1 MNSLLQINNL
11 QESGK
16 IVIIYAL
23 FGCTYIYFSDT
34 ALNWLVRDPEIIT
47 TIAIFKGL
55 LFIVCTS
62 ILLFFL
68 ITRFSDKIKQ
78 STTALRES
86 EERLR
91 LLVKNASDGLVIINA
106 DGRQRYVSPA
116 AEKITGFP
124 VAELEGRSLN
134 TLIHP
139 DDLQKVMVA
148 WNEAVTFPEKSVTVE
163 YRHIHKTKEW
173 VFIEAT
179 AQSFLTEPAINGGI
193 ASVRDITE
201 RKKVEEENKHLQ
213 TQLAQAHKMESIGR
227 LAGGVAH
234 DFNNMLGVI
243 LGHTEM
249 ALDELSPANP
259 LFTNLQEINTAARRS
274 ADLTRQLLAFAR
286 KQTVAPK
293 VLDLNNTVQKMITM
307 LRRLIGE
314 DINLVW
320 LPGENLH
327 PVKMDPTQIDQIL
340 ANLCV
345 NARDAIADMGTV
357 TITTETAS
365 FDEAYC
371 AAHLGYSPGGY
382 VLLEVCDTGCGMDAN
397 TLSLLFEPFFTTKEI
412 GKGTGLGLAMV
423 YGIVQQN
430 NGFIKV
436 LSEPGQGST
445 FKIYLPQHTSTA
457 ERMSKVETE
466 RMKKHGHETILLV
479 EDEVMILNMAA
490 TMLQRHGYNVLP
502 AATPGEAIRLAG
514 VHSGAIDLLMTD
526 VIMPEMNG
534 RDLAGNILLLSPNLR
549 CLFMSGYTADVIG
562 HHSLLDKHVHFIQK
576 PFTLKDLTAKVREV
590 LAQDPIA

>member
-1 MNSLLQINNL
+1 MKPLLQFDKY
-11 QESGK
+11 QESIK

-23 FGCTYIYFSDT
+23 FGCAWIYFSDT
-34 ALNWLVRDPEIIT
+34 AVNWLVHDPKIIT

-55 LFIVCTS
+55 FFIVCTS

-68 ITRFSDKIKQ
+68 IARLSDKIKQ

-91 LLVKNASDGLVIINA
+91 LLVKNASDGLVIIDA

-124 VAELEGRSLN
+124 VAELEDRSLD

-139 DDLQKVMVA
+139 DDLQRVMA
-148 WNEAVTFPEKSVTVE
+148 TWQEAVTFPEKTVTVV
-163 YRHIHKTKEW
+163 YRHIHKTRKW
-173 VFIEAT
+173 VFIETT
-179 AQSFLTEPAINGGI
+179 AQSFLNEPAINGGI

-201 RKKVEEENKHLQ
+201 RRKVEEENKRLQ
-213 TQLAQAHKMESIGR
+213 TQLAQAHKMESVGR

-249 ALDELSPANP
+249 ALDDLAPTNP
-259 LFTNLQEINTAARRS
+259 LFINLQEINTAARRS
-274 ADLTRQLLAFAR
+274 SDLTRQLLAFAR
-286 KQTVAPK
+286 KQTVSPK
-293 VLDLNNTVQKMITM
+293 VLDLNDTVQEMITM

-320 LPGENLH
+320 LPGENLQ
-327 PVKMDPTQIDQIL
+327 PVKMDPSQIDQIL

-345 NARDAIADMGTV
+345 NARDAIADMGNMGDLTIKTETV
-357 TITTETAS
+357 TLDET
-365 FDEAYC
+365 YC
-371 AAHLGYSPGGY
+371 AAHVGYNPGDY
-382 VLLEVCDTGCGMDAN
+382 VLLEVSDTGCGMDSE

-412 GKGTGLGLAMV
+412 GKGTGLGLATV

-445 FKIYLPQHTSTA
+445 FKIYLPRHMPRT
-457 ERMSKVETE
+457 ERMSKGETE
-466 RMKKHGHETILLV
+466 RMTEHGDETILLV
-479 EDEVMILNMAA
+479 EDELMILDMTA
-490 TMLQRHGYNVLP
+490 TMLKRHGYNVLP
-502 AATPGEAIRLAG
+502 ASTPGEAIRLAG
-514 VHSGAIDLLMTD
+514 EHAGAIDLLMTD
-526 VIMPEMNG
+526 VVMPEMNG

-562 HHSLLDKHVHFIQK
+562 HHSVLDEDVHFIQK
-576 PFTLKDLTAKVREV
+576 PFTLKEITAKVREV
-590 LAQDPIA
+590 LA

>member
-1 MNSLLQINNL
+1 VKLLLQFEKH
-11 QESGK
+11 QESVK
-16 IVIIYAL
+16 IVVIYAL
-23 FGCTYIYFSDT
+23 FGCAWIYFSDT
-34 ALNWLVRDPEIIT
+34 VVNWLVHDPEIIT

-55 LFIVCTS
+55 FFIVFTS

-68 ITRFSDKIKQ
+68 IARLSGKIKQ
-78 STTALRES
+78 STTALQES

-116 AEKITGFP
+116 AEKITDFT
-124 VAELEGRSLN
+124 VEELEGKSLD

-139 DDLQKVMVA
+139 DDLQRVMAA
-148 WNEAVTFPEKSVTVE
+148 WQEAVTFPEKTVTVE
-163 YRHIHKTKEW
+163 YRHIHKTREW
-173 VFIEAT
+173 VFIETT
-179 AQSFLTEPAINGGI
+179 AQSFLSEPAINGGI

-213 TQLAQAHKMESIGR
+213 TQLAHAHKMESVGR

-249 ALDELSPANP
+249 ALDGLDPSHP

-286 KQTVAPK
+286 KQIVAPK
-293 VLDLNNTVQKMITM
+293 VLDLNNTVQEMLTM

-320 LPGENLH
+320 LPDENLQ
-327 PVKMDPTQIDQIL
+327 PVKMDPSQIDQIL

-345 NARDAIADMGTV
+345 NARDAITDMGDV
-357 TITTETAS
+357 IIKTEPAA

-371 AAHLGYSPGGY
+371 ATHLEYRPGEY
-382 VLLEVCDTGCGMDAN
+382 VLLEVSDTGCGMDSE

-412 GKGTGLGLAMV
+412 GKGTGLGLATV

-436 LSEPGQGST
+436 VSAPGQGTT
-445 FKIYLPQHTSTA
+445 FKIYLPRHTRTTEQMPKNDS
-457 ERMSKVETE
+457 ERITKQ
-466 RMKKHGHETILLV
+466 GDETILLV
-479 EDEVMILNMAA
+479 EDELMILNMTA
-490 TMLQRHGYNVLP
+490 TMLKRHGYYVLS
-502 AATPGEAIRLAG
+502 AATPGEALRLAG
-514 VHSGAIDLLMTD
+514 EHAGAIDLLMTD
-526 VIMPEMNG
+526 LIMPEMNG

-562 HHSLLDKHVHFIQK
+562 HHNVLDEAVHFIQK
-576 PFTLKDLTAKVREV
+576 PFTLKDLTVKVREV
-590 LAQDPIA
+590 LT

>member
-1 MNSLLQINNL
+1 MKPLLQFDKH
-11 QESGK
+11 QESAK
-16 IVIIYAL
+16 IVFIYAL
-23 FGCTYIYFSDT
+23 FGCAWIYFSDT
-34 ALNWLVRDPEIIT
+34 AVNWLVHDPEMIT
-47 TIAIFKGL
+47 SIAIFKGL

-68 ITRFSDKIKQ
+68 IARLSGKINE

-91 LLVKNASDGLVIINA
+91 LLVKNASDSLVIINA

-116 AEKITGFP
+116 AERITGFP
-124 VAELEGRSLN
+124 ITELEGKSLDM
-134 TLIHP
+134 LIHP
-139 DDLQKVMVA
+139 DDLQNVKDA
-148 WNEAVTFPEKSVTVE
+148 WNEAIAFPEKTVTVE
-163 YRHIHKTKEW
+163 YRHIHKTREW
-173 VFIEAT
+173 VFIETT

-201 RKKVEEENKHLQ
+201 RKKVEEENEQLQ

-249 ALDELSPANP
+249 ALQGLNPTNP

-293 VLDLNNTVQKMITM
+293 VLNLNNTVQEVITM

-314 DINLVW
+314 DINLIW
-320 LPGENLH
+320 LPGENLP
-327 PVKMDPTQIDQIL
+327 PVKIDPTQIDQIL

-345 NARDAIADMGTV
+345 NARDAIADMGDV
-357 TITTETAS
+357 TIKTEAAT
-365 FDEAYC
+365 FDESYC
-371 AAHLGYSPGGY
+371 AAHVGYNPGEY
-382 VLLEVCDTGCGMDAN
+382 VLLEVSDTGCGMDSE
-397 TLSLLFEPFFTTKEI
+397 TLTLLFEPFFTTKEI
-412 GKGTGLGLAMV
+412 GRGTGLGLATV

-430 NGFIKV
+430 KGFIKV
-436 LSEPGQGST
+436 LSEPGQGTT
-445 FKIYLPQHTSTA
+445 FKIYLPRHTSPTELLA
-457 ERMSKVETE
+457 KEETE
-466 RMKKHGHETILLV
+466 HMTEHGHETILLV
-479 EDEVMILNMAA
+479 EDELMILNMTAA
-490 TMLQRHGYNVLP
+490 ILKQHGYNVLT
-502 AATPGEAIRLAG
+502 AATPGEAIQLAG
-514 VHSGAIDLLMTD
+514 EHAGAIDLLMTD
-526 VIMPEMNG
+526 VVMPEMNG
-534 RDLAGNILLLSPNLR
+534 RALAEHLLILSPNLR

-562 HHSLLDKHVHFIQK
+562 HHSVLDEDVHFIQK

-590 LAQDPIA
+590 LA

>member
-1 MNSLLQINNL
+1 VKLLLQFEKH
-11 QESGK
+11 QESVK
-16 IVIIYAL
+16 IVVIYAL
-23 FGCTYIYFSDT
+23 FGCAWIYFSDT
-34 ALNWLVRDPEIIT
+34 VVNWLVHDPEIIT

-55 LFIVCTS
+55 SFIVFTS

-68 ITRFSDKIKQ
+68 IARLSGKIKQ
-78 STTALRES
+78 STTALQES

-124 VAELEGRSLN
+124 VEELEGQSLD

-139 DDLQKVMVA
+139 DDLQRVMAA
-148 WNEAVTFPEKSVTVE
+148 WQEAIAFPEKTVTVE
-163 YRHIHKTKEW
+163 YRHIHKTREW
-173 VFIEAT
+173 VFIETT
-179 AQSFLTEPAINGGI
+179 AQSFLSEPAINGGI

-201 RKKVEEENKHLQ
+201 RKKVEEENKQLQ
-213 TQLAQAHKMESIGR
+213 TQLAHAHKMESVGR

-249 ALDELSPANP
+249 ALDGLDPSHP
-259 LFTNLQEINTAARRS
+259 LFANLQEINTAARRS

-286 KQTVAPK
+286 KQIVAPK
-293 VLDLNNTVQKMITM
+293 VLDLNNTVQEMITM

-320 LPGENLH
+320 LPGDNLQ
-327 PVKMDPTQIDQIL
+327 PVKMDPSQIDQIL

-345 NARDAIADMGTV
+345 NARDAIAGMGDV
-357 TITTETAS
+357 TIKTEPAA
-365 FDEAYC
+365 FDEVYC
-371 AAHLGYSPGGY
+371 AAHLEYCPGEY
-382 VLLEVCDTGCGMDAN
+382 VLLQVSDTGCGMDSE

-412 GKGTGLGLAMV
+412 GKGTGLGLATV

-430 NGFIKV
+430 NGFITV
-436 LSEPGQGST
+436 VSAPGQGTT
-445 FKIYLPQHTSTA
+445 FKIYLPRHTRTTEQMPKNDS
-457 ERMSKVETE
+457 ERITE
-466 RMKKHGHETILLV
+466 HGDETILLV
-479 EDEVMILNMAA
+479 EDELMILNMTA
-490 TMLQRHGYNVLP
+490 TMLKRYGYNVLS
-502 AATPGEAIRLAG
+502 AATPGEALHLAG
-514 VHSGAIDLLMTD
+514 EHAGAIDLLLTD

-562 HHSLLDKHVHFIQK
+562 HHSVLDEAVYFIEK

-590 LAQDPIA
+590 LA